1 MARRV
6 NRPPRGFFATLGVL
20 ARRSAVT
27 MWRHPRWLLLL
38 LGLPFVAFIFMY
50 ASIAMSLD
58 SPEQVIRG
66 ARGIEI
72 LDRNGQLVY
81 AFADE
86 PGSNRIVSLDEISP
100 YLIDATVATED
111 ANFWNNPGVN
121 VKGLARAAY
130 ENLAFWEN
138 GGLFNGS
145 GGSSLS
151 QQLAKNLYIKPEER
165 AERSPLRK
173 VKETIIAFELNRRFS
188 KEEILS
194 WYLSNVFYGNGAYGI
209 ESASYRY
216 FNKPPS
222 DLTLAESAMLAGIPR
237 GPSYYDPIADFD
249 AARLRQEQVLDLM
262 VRHKFLTE
270 PEREA
275 ALNEPIALREGRH
288 PDDAAETAEAIHFA
302 LYVRDLLPAIL
313 GKDNV
318 QGQLRVTT
326 SLDLSMQSKAETIVK
341 QQLDKLEAQVGASNG
356 ALVAIDP
363 RTGEVLAMVGSHD
376 FGRDDISGQVN
387 NALTLNQPGS
397 TMKPVTY
404 LAAFM
409 SGWSPSTIIVDEPLK
424 LQDGDSS
431 YTLNNADLRYRGAV
445 KARTALGSSLNV
457 PAVKALE
464 QAGLQNVY
472 NLDKR
477 MGITT
482 LEELSNYGPA
492 FTLGGVDVSLLDQTY
507 VFSVLANQGQ
517 QAGMPSVL
525 GLPKGNRPLDPIAV
539 LKIES
544 VTGKKLWE
552 ARPQRERI
560 VPANAT
566 YLVTHILSDDS
577 ARVSMFGANSPLK
590 LPGRPAAIKSG
601 LTDDARDAWAVGY
614 TPSLV
619 AGVWV
624 GNANNTPMPGAS
636 STYTAVPIWS
646 AFMQSALQ
654 GKPAED
660 FPVPEGV
667 TFVGGEVYLANQAP
681 RVAPT
686 TAATAAPA
694 VSATPQTSATP
705 ARTPTVQP
713 NSTNPA
719 PTRTPVAPQVS
730 PTPPRTSTPVPVQTP
745 PTLLQPS
752 PTRRPTERP
761 EPTNTPRPR
770 NNNDRDDS
778 SSPSRGSGND

>member
-1 MARRV
+1 
-6 NRPPRGFFATLGVL
+6 
-20 ARRSAVT
+20 
-27 MWRHPRWLLLL
+27 
-38 LGLPFVAFIFMY
+38 MY
-50 ASIAMSLD
+50 LSIAAGLQPPD
-58 SPEQVIRG
+58 QVIRG

-72 LDRNGQLVY
+72 LDRDGQLVY

-86 PGSNRIVSLDEISP
+86 PGSTRIVSLDEISP
-100 YLIDATVATED
+100 FVVDATVAAED

-121 VKGLARAAY
+121 VKGLGRAVY

-138 GGLFNGS
+138 GGFFNGS

-165 AERSPLRK
+165 AQRSPLRK
-173 VKETIIAFELNRRFS
+173 VKETIIAFELTRRFS

-194 WYLSNVFYGNGAYGI
+194 WYLSNVSYGNGAYGI

-216 FNKPPS
+216 FNKPPA

-237 GPSYYDPIADFD
+237 APAYYDPIADFNT
-249 AARLRQEQVLDLM
+249 ARLRQEEVLDLM
-262 VRHKFLTE
+262 VRHKFLTP
-270 PEREA
+270 PEREG
-275 ALNEPIALREGRH
+275 ALDQPLVLREGRH
-288 PDDAAETAEAIHFA
+288 PNEAGETAEAIHFA

-326 SLDLSMQSKAETIVK
+326 TLDLSLQSKAEDIVK
-341 QQLDKLEAQVGASNG
+341 TQLDRLEPQVGASNG
-356 ALVAIDP
+356 ALVSMDP
-363 RTGEVLAMVGSHD
+363 RTGEILAMVGSHD
-376 FGRDDISGQVN
+376 FSRDDISGQVN

-397 TMKPVTY
+397 TMKPMTY

-409 SGWSPSTIIVDEPLK
+409 AGWSPSTVIVDEPIK

-431 YTLNNADLRYRGAV
+431 YTLNNADLRYRGSV
-445 KARTALGSSLNV
+445 TARTALGSSLNV

-464 QAGLQNVY
+464 KAGLENVY

-477 MGITT
+477 MGLTT
-482 LEELSNYGPA
+482 LDGLSNYGPA
-492 FTLGGVDVSLLDQTY
+492 FTLGGVDVSLLDHTY

-517 QAGMPSVL
+517 QSGMSSVL
-525 GLPKGNRPLDPIAV
+525 GLPKGNRSLDPIAV

-552 ARPQRERI
+552 AKPQKERI

-566 YLVTHILSDDS
+566 YLVTHILSDDA

-590 LPGRPAAIKSG
+590 LPGRPAAVKSG

-619 AGVWV
+619 TGVWV
-624 GNANNTPMPGAS
+624 GNANNQPMPGAS

-646 AFMQSALQ
+646 AFMQAALQ
-654 GKPAED
+654 GKAPED

-667 TFVGGEVYLANQAP
+667 SFVNGEVYLANQAP
-681 RVAPT
+681 KVTPT
-686 TAATAAPA
+686 AVKTATPA
-694 VSATPQTSATP
+694 VTATPQTSPTP
-705 ARTPTVQP
+705 VLTPVVPGGLLTPT
-713 NSTNPA
+713 A
-719 PTRTPVAPQVS
+719 TRTPIATLPATA
-730 PTPPRTSTPVPVQTP
+730 TPPRTSTPVPTQTP
-745 PTLLQPS
+745 ITQLVQPS

-761 EPTNTPRPR
+761 EPTNTPRPP
-770 NNNDRDDS
+770 NNNG
-778 SSPSRGSGND
+778 PNGGNGNNN